1 MGYVIYWNITGSNR
15 KSWNKSKLTS
25 DSRNE
30 EYEKRNILPAPSL
43 RQAIQNKD
51 EQFPV
56 IKIWPTKGK
65 KNTENKFACRI
76 YEDLKASIVAPC
88 HYNEPN
94 QLQIWPYFLRHR
106 TKRLVWIS
114 LLKEARAQKKVTA
127 PWILR
132 ATIRKRCRV
141 MPTVTYFAFSII
153 TKKLKRLENYWPV
166 WLRYNI
172 LQLAILLLRSSH
184 CTTKTNKQFLS

>member
-1 MGYVIYWNITGSNR
+1 MKNLRKGTFSLHLLYVKQYRTRTSNFLWS
-15 KSWNKSKLTS
+15 KSDLQK
-25 DSRNE
+25 E
-30 EYEKRNILPAPSL
+30 
-43 RQAIQNKD
+43 
-51 EQFPV
+51 
-56 IKIWPTKGK
+56 K

-88 HYNEPN
+88 HYDEPN